1 MQKNCM
7 VKENIKICIDIDN
20 ITPRCANYKYINILY
35 LSICWE
41 YKHPKFINMLSLIHF
56 ISDK

>member
-1 MQKNCM
+1 M
-7 VKENIKICIDIDN
+7 VKENIIICIDIDN
-20 ITPRCANYKYINILY
+20 ITPRCALSANHKYINILY